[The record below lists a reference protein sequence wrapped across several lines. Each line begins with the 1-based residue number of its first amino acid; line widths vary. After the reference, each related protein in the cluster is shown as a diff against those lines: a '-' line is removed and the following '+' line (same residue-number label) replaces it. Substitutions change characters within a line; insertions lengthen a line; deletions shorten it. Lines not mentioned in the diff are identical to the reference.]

1 MSNRTLIPALS
12 ANVGDWKYYICVMKY
27 AQVAKEIQFA
37 HDLGGNTELSNLIQ
51 RGISERTKE
60 IVQYLLHSPHRFLG
74 ALIVAAWGGDPNYI
88 SVEMQNDEGLLH
100 GLDNSFGVLT
110 FDGSHQYF
118 ALDGQHR
125 LRAIKDAIKQN
136 PELGKEEICV
146 ILVSHFDT
154 PEGQEK
160 TRRLFTNINKNAKST
175 TKGENIALDEDNG
188 FAILTRRLIDYH
200 PFLKQDGR
208 VIVFTR
214 NNEEGD
220 ISIAGGNIPNTNKRA
235 FTTISTLFEMLQSL
249 GHELDASMDKKLS
262 HRPTDDVLEDS
273 YKILEKRVNDI
284 LINCGDIQNK
294 FQNLTSAAQL
304 RCPKGKEGDGHP
316 FMRSLVQRAVT
327 RCIEKV
333 MDQKSLTWN
342 ETMKRFSS
350 LDWKLSGSPW
360 NSVVNLKE
368 NKVKM
373 ITSRENVSLLDDL
386 LIAHIAPNSKSE
398 IKRALTKF
406 KDLRGCK
413 YPIPEDDLYKNI
425 VKFDE
430 PQMNKADGIAN

>member
-12 ANVGDWKYYICVMKY
+12 ACVGDWKYYICVMKY

-51 RGISERTKE
+51 RGITERTKE
-60 IVQYLLHSPHRFLG
+60 IVQYLVKSPHRFLG

-88 SVEMQNDEGLLH
+88 SVDMQNDEGLLN

-125 LRAIKDAIKQN
+125 LRAIKDAIKIN

-146 ILVSHFDT
+146 LIVSHFDT

-160 TRRLFTNINKNAKST
+160 TRRLFTNINKNAKTT

-188 FAILTRRLIDYH
+188 FAIITRRLIDEY
-200 PFLKQDGR
+200 PFFKEEEGR
-208 VIVFTR
+208 VIVFVR
-214 NNEEGD
+214 NNAEGD
-220 ISIAGGNIPNTNKRA
+220 ISIAGGNIPATNKKA

-249 GHELDASMDKKLS
+249 GHELDVSMGLA
-262 HRPTDDVLEDS
+262 HRPTDDVLECS
-273 YKILEKRVNDI
+273 YKIFAQRLDDLLK
-284 LINCGDIQNK
+284 NCGDIPAK
-294 FQNLTSAAQL
+294 FKAIGNAQAI
-304 RCPKGKEGDGHP
+304 RAPKGKEGEGHP
-316 FMRSLVQRAVT
+316 FMRSVVQRAVT
-327 RCIEKV
+327 RCIAKV
-333 MDQKSLTWN
+333 IDQQTLTW
-342 ETMKRFSS
+342 EGIMFRLSQ
-350 LDWKLSGSPW
+350 LDWRLSSPPW
-360 NSVVNLKE
+360 NSVASISD

-373 ITSRENVSLLDDL
+373 LTGRDHVSLLDDL

-398 IKRALTKF
+398 IKRALSKF
-406 KDLRGCK
+406 KEVRGDK
-413 YPIPEDDLYKNI
+413 YKISEEELAKNI
-425 VKFDE
+425 QKTPDVAE
-430 PQMNKADGIAN
+430 GGSSETPQ